1 MGGSGMAYSMTGFG
15 RGEYENEKFKFVIE
29 IKSVNHRYND
39 IIIKMPKKLNS
50 LEERMKNVIKERI
63 SRGRIEVYIN
73 FEEGKVDNYSIK
85 INEKLLDEYVVAL
98 NNISERYGAKN
109 DTSTSLLA
117 RYPDALKIEY
127 EETDEEVIWEALE
140 LTLRNAL
147 DLLMDMRARE
157 GELLKKDVLG
167 RISEIDVIISE
178 IEKKAPEIIAVHKQK
193 MLDRIKELIDD
204 SIEIDEGR
212 IAMEVAVFSDK
223 TNITEE
229 IVRLRSH
236 FKQFSDILN
245 ESKSVGRKLDFL
257 IQEINREV
265 NTIGSKSPD
274 IDISN
279 YVVDMKSEI
288 EKIREQI
295 QNIE

>member
-1 MGGSGMAYSMTGFG
+1 
-15 RGEYENEKFKFVIE
+15 
-29 IKSVNHRYND
+29 
-39 IIIKMPKKLNS
+39 
-50 LEERMKNVIKERI
+50 
-63 SRGRIEVYIN
+63 
-73 FEEGKVDNYSIK
+73 
-85 INEKLLDEYVVAL
+85 
-98 NNISERYGAKN
+98 
-109 DTSTSLLA
+109 
-117 RYPDALKIEY
+117 
-127 EETDEEVIWEALE
+127 
-140 LTLRNAL
+140 
-147 DLLMDMRARE
+147 MRAVRLF
-157 GELLKKDVLG
+157 LLVVLM
-167 RISEIDVIISE
+167 ILTNNVIISE
-178 IEKKAPEIIAVHKQK
+178 IEKRAPEIIAVHKQK

-236 FKQFSDILN
+236 FKQFSDILS

>member
-1 MGGSGMAYSMTGFG
+1 MAYSMTGFG

-127 EETDEEVIWEALE
+127 EETDEGVIWEALE

>member
-1 MGGSGMAYSMTGFG
+1 MAYSMTGFG
-15 RGEYENEKFKFVIE
+15 RCEYENEKFKFVIE

-50 LEERMKNVIKERI
+50 LEERMKNVIKEKI
-63 SRGRIEVYIN
+63 SRGRVEVYIN
-73 FEEGKVDNYSIK
+73 FEEGKVDNYSIR
-85 INEKLLDEYVVAL
+85 INERLLDEYVIAL
-98 NNISERYGAKN
+98 NNISEKYGVKN
-109 DTSTSLLA
+109 DSSTSLLA

-127 EETDEEVIWEALE
+127 EETDEEEIWVALE
-140 LTLRNAL
+140 ETLKNAL
-147 DLLMDMRARE
+147 VLLMDMRARE
-157 GELLKKDVLG
+157 GESLKADVLN
-167 RISEIDVIISE
+167 RIAEIESAITE
-178 IEKKAPEIIAVHKQK
+178 IEKKAPEIIAVHKEK

-204 SIEIDEGR
+204 SIEIDEAR
-212 IAMEVAVFSDK
+212 VAMEVAVFADK

-229 IVRLRSH
+229 IVRLKSH
-236 FKQFSDILN
+236 FKQFADIFN

-274 IDISN
+274 VDISN
-279 YVVDMKSEI
+279 YVVAMKSEI

>member
-1 MGGSGMAYSMTGFG
+1 MAYSMTGFG
-15 RGEYENEKFKFVIE
+15 RCEYENEKFKFVIE

-98 NNISERYGAKN
+98 NNISERYCAKN
-109 DTSTSLLA
+109 DISTSLLA

-140 LTLRNAL
+140 NTLRSAL

-157 GELLKKDVLG
+157 GESLKKDVLG
-167 RISEIDVIISE
+167 RIEEIDVIISE
-178 IEKKAPEIIAVHKQK
+178 IEKRAPEIIAVHKQK

-236 FKQFSDILN
+236 FKQFSDILS